1 MGCHAFQ
8 PCAVMKRPIPYG
20 GNTVGDGNTF
30 QPCATRKRMRPY
42 AGNAAGD
49 ITMSVIVNFVFHV
62 YPFVRGQLS
71 AVQSKDIGA
80 LGHL

>member
-8 PCAVMKRPIPYG
+8 PPATPKRIHPYA
-20 GNTVGDGNTF
+20 GNAVGDGNTF
-30 QPCATRKRMRPY
+30 QPHAIRKRMHPY
-42 AGNAAGD
+42 AGNTVGD

-62 YPFVRGQLS
+62 YPFVSGQLS